1 MSWVA
6 GRRACGAS
14 WSELGAALGIPA
26 VTMQSW
32 QASTSGSPAPLLVP
46 VEVVEDPPHTTVT
59 LVSPTGWRVEG
70 LPLALVAQLLRGP
83 G

>member
-14 WSELGAALGIPA
+14 WSELAAALSIPA

-32 QASTSGSPAPLLVP
+32 QASTSVSPAPSLVP
-46 VEVVEDPPHTTVT
+46 VEVVEDPPSTTVT
-59 LVSPTGWRVEG
+59 LVSPTGWRIEG